1 MVHGGEHGHEGHAV
15 REAEDGDLGALQ
27 VLLDDEAGAALAEDA
42 VLHGGADGLAGL
54 LAAHGDRDALAEGE
68 AVGLDDDG
76 DGRGFDVGHGGV
88 EVVEDLVGG
97 GGDAVFLHE
106 SLGKD
111 LAALDLGGG
120 LGGAEGGGADVLKG
134 VGHAEAEGI
143 VRGDYGEVGAD
154 LPGEVHGSLYVRGG
168 HGHADRVRGDAAV
181 AGQGVDLRRLR
192 VAPERPDD
200 GVLSPAA
207 ANDHYLHKKPPN

>member
-1 MVHGGEHGHEGHAV
+1 M
-15 REAEDGDLGALQ
+15 R
-27 VLLDDEAGAALAEDA
+27 
-42 VLHGGADGLAGL
+42 
-54 LAAHGDRDALAEGE
+54 
-68 AVGLDDDG
+68 
-76 DGRGFDVGHGGV
+76 GV

-97 GGDAVFLHE
+97 GGDAVFLHQ

-120 LGGAEGGGADVLKG
+120 LARGRRQGTPMCLKG
-134 VGHAEAEGI
+134 VGHAEAERDRPG
-143 VRGDYGEVGAD
+143 VTTAKSARD
-154 LPGEVHGSLYVRGG
+154 LPGEVHGAVYVRGG